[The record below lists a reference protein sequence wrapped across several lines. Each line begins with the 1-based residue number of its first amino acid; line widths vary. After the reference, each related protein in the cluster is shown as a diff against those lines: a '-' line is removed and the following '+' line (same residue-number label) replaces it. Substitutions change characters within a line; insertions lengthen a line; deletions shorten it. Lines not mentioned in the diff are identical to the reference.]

1 MRNPDGRVIPA
12 VVTLNVPRG
21 WKAEPDR
28 VSLALGPA
36 DHVTARFTVTPPRE
50 LRARRVRLAAD
61 YTVGERRF
69 GQVAEAL
76 VNVE

>member
-1 MRNPDGRVIPA
+1 
-12 VVTLNVPRG
+12 VTLAVPSG
-21 WKAEPDR
+21 WKSEPDR
-28 VSLALGPA
+28 VSLALAPA
-36 DHVTARFTVTPPRE
+36 ERTEARFSVTPPPD